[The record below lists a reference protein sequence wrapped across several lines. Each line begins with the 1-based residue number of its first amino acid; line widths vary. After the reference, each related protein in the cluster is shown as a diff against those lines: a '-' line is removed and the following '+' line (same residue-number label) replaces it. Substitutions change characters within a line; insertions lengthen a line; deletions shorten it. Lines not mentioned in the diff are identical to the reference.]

1 MGIYLIEALAL
12 YGGRRGLLLLLTTAV
27 AVAGNPSLPLA
38 AHLVEAVVEAA
49 CGGGFGGEVAAHGG
63 GFGGEVA
70 VRRGGEGG
78 EGGRAPRRWIWR
90 RSGDARWKADEVAQR
105 LGFFFCVD
113 FLFGVIF
120 FGVDF
125 FFSAEQSPR

>member
-1 MGIYLIEALAL
+1 MELGIYLIEALAL
-12 YGGRRGLLLLLTTAV
+12 YGGRRGLLLLLLLLTTAV

-49 CGGGFGGEVAAHGG
+49 CGGGFGGEVA
-63 GFGGEVA
+63 

-90 RSGDARWKADEVAQR
+90 RSGGARWKADEVAQR